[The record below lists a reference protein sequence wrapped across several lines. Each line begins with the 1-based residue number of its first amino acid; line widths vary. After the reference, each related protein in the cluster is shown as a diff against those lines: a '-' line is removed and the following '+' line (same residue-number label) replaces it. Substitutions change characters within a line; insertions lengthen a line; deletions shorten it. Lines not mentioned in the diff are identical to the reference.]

1 MSYIQKQQNKKLK
14 AIKIEGN
21 GDKVIAKGI
30 SDKNTA
36 VFIDGQYTDVKA
48 LQRLGYSKIRTI
60 NTDPIGNFPE
70 LAIKYNIKK
79 ARIVQVFTK

>member
-1 MSYIQKQQNKKLK
+1 MNYIQKQQTKKLK
-14 AIKIEGN
+14 EIKIEGN
-21 GDKVIAKGI
+21 NNKVITKGI

-36 VFIDGQYTDVKA
+36 VFIDGQYADVKA
-48 LQRLGYSKIRTI
+48 LQKLDYSKIRTI